1 MRARASIALALALAL
16 AVPAIARPARAS
28 EDAAGTPAPGAPR
41 YALRAVGFA
50 DSLLEQECGGGAAP
64 GRLWLRSE
72 LTALA
77 GRLRD
82 DLAGLGRY
90 DATVRLTLSE
100 GAGSAP
106 GRATLLLLDPGHPA
120 PPSAT
125 AAADSL
131 AASVPAGPPAPAR
144 PLSSTAIVSATGGAS
159 LHVADPVAS
168 FTRGARGGTTPAAI
182 AAGIDAIRDDEVA
195 AGRYASAVAIDS
207 ICSGTDSVRVYVRVA
222 EGPAVT
228 LEYLEL
234 SGASAT
240 RPSTAATIAG
250 LRPGT
255 TLTPAILD
263 DARERLLASNLF
275 VSVGEPHVA
284 AGSEPSRARVV
295 IPVEEASASS
305 FQGALG
311 VGSGGGLTGLL
322 DIALGNIGGTGRSA
336 GARWAGLGDGNS
348 NYALRYREPTLFGR
362 PIDATFQLD
371 AQVAESLYTQTR
383 WALGFGVRPRARVQ
397 GSLALAR
404 ASAVYTGVGRGSSST
419 WSADG
424 RVEWHGLEPRLNP
437 TGGWGASLELET
449 GKRTESYPGYP
460 QATRTLLRDGMSVET
475 ARSLGGR
482 RVLYARARADQV
494 SLGDG
499 AFPAEELLYLGG
511 SNGLRGHRDRA
522 YAGSRVLAMSLEQR
536 WITGPTGRAYFFFDA
551 ARHELAQPVQA
562 GVVADPSAAGSLAR
576 TILSDGWELGY
587 GAGLLTRMA
596 SGVVGLELG
605 TKPGASLSEAT
616 IHVRYSSQW

>member
-1 MRARASIALALALAL
+1 VRRCVGAGSALA
-16 AVPAIARPARAS
+16 P
-28 EDAAGTPAPGAPR
+28 
-41 YALRAVGFA
+41 
-50 DSLLEQECGGGAAP
+50 
-64 GRLWLRSE
+64 
-72 LTALA
+72 
-77 GRLRD
+77 
-82 DLAGLGRY
+82 LAGLGRY
-90 DATVRLTLSE
+90 DATIRLTLAE
-100 GAGSAP
+100 GSGSAP
-106 GRATLLLLDPGHPA
+106 GRATLTLVDPGRPTTLSGA
-120 PPSAT
+120 AE

-131 AASVPAGPPAPAR
+131 AARVPAGPPAPAR
-144 PLSSTAIVSATGGAS
+144 PASSTAIVSTTGGTA
-159 LHVADPVAS
+159 LHLANPAAS
-168 FTRGARGGTTPAAI
+168 FARGARGGTAPGAI
-182 AAGIDAIRDDEVA
+182 AAGIDAIRDDEIA
-195 AGRYASAVAIDS
+195 SGRYASAVAIDS
-207 ICSGTDSVRVYVRVA
+207 IRTDEDSVRVYVRVA

-228 LEYLEL
+228 LEALEL
-234 SGASAT
+234 PGAGST

-250 LRPGT
+250 LKPGT
-255 TLTPAILD
+255 VLTPALLE

-275 VSVGEPHVA
+275 LSVGEPRVT

-295 IPVEEASASS
+295 VPVEEASASS

-311 VGSGGGLTGLL
+311 LGSGGGLTGLL
-322 DIALGNIGGTGRSA
+322 DVALGNIGGTGRSA

-348 NYALRYREPTLFGR
+348 NYALRYREPALFGR
-362 PIDATFQLD
+362 PVDATFQLD
-371 AQVAESLYTQTR
+371 AQVADSLYTQTR

-424 RVEWHGLEPRLNP
+424 RVEWHGLTPRLNP
-437 TGGWGASLELET
+437 TGGWGASLELES

-460 QATRTLLRDGMSVET
+460 QSTRSLLRDGFSVET

-482 RVLYARARADQV
+482 RVLYGRVRADQV

-536 WITGPTGRAYFFFDA
+536 WITGPTGRAYFFLDA
-551 ARHELAQPVQA
+551 ARHELGQPVDA
-562 GVVADPSAAGSLAR
+562 GIVTDPAAASSLAR